1 MWIKN
6 RVYFALSD
14 HEHSMSPKLRLHKG
28 SSGKQ
33 PPINLEDN
41 EKINYTFLIS
51 LSTPSWPIQFTD
63 LKMDPRSPECAVS
76 HCFSWEMCLINA
88 QSIEG
93 STLGMTF
100 ILKAPTGVCMWH
112 TQGGWEFGG
121 RMEMRGDLISISL
134 CDWEI
139 FFLRI
144 LSIDSLLCTFNIK
157 LSQD

>member
-1 MWIKN
+1 MWVKN

-14 HEHSMSPKLRLHKG
+14 EHFMSLKLRLHRG

-51 LSTPSWPIQFTD
+51 LSTLSWPIQFTD
-63 LKMDPRSPECAVS
+63 LKMDPRSLECAVS
-76 HCFSWEMCLINA
+76 HCFSWEMYLINV

-100 ILKAPTGVCMWH
+100 ILTAPMEVCMWH
-112 TQGGWEFGG
+112 TRWGREFGG
-121 RMEMRGDLISISL
+121 RMEMRDDLIYISL
-134 CDWEI
+134 YNWEI
-139 FFLRI
+139 FFFWWFLV
-144 LSIDSLLCTFNIK
+144 DSLLCTFDIK
-157 LSQD
+157 LSHN